1 MGAPDTRIAPFCCNK
16 PAALPY
22 RTPVAT
28 TAVLASLVPSLV
40 LFTITGCGSEQEI
53 TASVTS
59 KSLDMSLVANEPEPT
74 PPLTAEQV
82 RDVFFP
88 RNRYE
93 LSEDDRQVLSRYA
106 EWLLAN
112 PDKHVI
118 VEGHCDESGTN
129 AYNILLGEKR
139 ARAVAQH
146 LAQLGVGLDRL
157 STVSHG
163 ESQPVCTEK
172 TEACDSQNRRVHI
185 LIQE

>member
-1 MGAPDTRIAPFCCNK
+1 MGALDTRSASFCCSK
-16 PAALPY
+16 PAALPH
-22 RTPVAT
+22 RASVAT
-28 TAVLASLVPSLV
+28 TAALASAVLSLF

-59 KSLDMSLVANEPEPT
+59 KSLDMSLVAKEPATT
-74 PPLTAEQV
+74 PPLTDEQV

-88 RNRYE
+88 RNRYDV
-93 LSEDDRQVLSRYA
+93 SEDDQQVLGRYA
-106 EWLLAN
+106 EWLMAN

-118 VEGHCDESGTN
+118 VEGHCDGNGTK
-129 AYNILLGEKR
+129 AYNLQLGEKR

-157 STVSHG
+157 SIVSHG
-163 ESQPVCTEK
+163 KNQPLCTEK

-185 LIQE
+185 LIPE